1 MTKRFSFSRFAMIF
15 VLMFGFVF
23 TLAACGDSKSTAEKL
38 EEVKSAL
45 TIQSAEALTEV
56 TANLTFPNSGEY
68 SAVVT
73 WSSNNTAVI
82 ANDGT
87 VNRPTAAQGDATVT
101 ITATIII
108 GSENVTKTFTVT
120 VKALP
125 VDNVALANEAKAAL
139 EAEHATTFVGL
150 VDNVTLP
157 TTGLNGATITWA
169 SSNADVLSNTG
180 VVVRPLF
187 GEGDQTIILTAT
199 ITVGT
204 ENVTADFIATVLQL
218 TTKTDEQVVTEA
230 HTALGFGTSEF
241 ENVVANFALAKSNPN
256 GTVITW
262 VSDTPSVIEIVVAG
276 NGDIT
281 ATIHRPEVGAEDQ
294 SVNLTATLT
303 FGEATM
309 TKEFTF
315 TVLAN
320 IETPAAESIR
330 DFIDNV
336 DLAVPTALN
345 GVTIMGRMGNGL
357 VVTDGTDSMFIFT
370 NGTPR
375 AELTVGTVI
384 NAQGQKDNR
393 FGSPQLTGGSANAL
407 DIKIVADGVPATQT
421 PVSKTLSELIT
432 DMNTIKPDP
441 YPPSNIPQWMEY
453 RYYTV
458 TAKVLVE
465 GTGSYNTFLVPN
477 DFTGTLKT
485 GTSTYSTTDVLM
497 IYYHSNIDA
506 LRALDGKEITLNIS
520 MNGYRTDFQVW
531 AFNFLG
537 ETSDIEFT
545 LTEEE
550 KLNATETLIDV
561 PATFVN
567 NATFNLPLSF
577 VDYQT
582 NVEWSSSDTDVISI
596 NEAGLA
602 TVTKPA
608 TGNVDVTLTAVLTT
622 GSLERTLTFTVKV
635 GDPDLSTIADVK
647 AMPAGSIVRVEG
659 VVTTYMDV
667 AYTLSSVQYTG
678 KNVFFQDETG
688 GIYGYRVANSFEDI
702 VVGNK
707 VVVQG
712 TTAVFNGL
720 VQLTSVTAVELVEA
734 STVPAS
740 VVLEDYA
747 PAALL
752 PHQSKLVTVEG
763 MFVTAIQTPS
773 SATSGYNITL
783 SNASGETIPFRVE
796 SEANLTKPVRDAIR
810 AVADTLVVG
819 QYVDVVAGPLS
830 WFNGAQIIITDPAQL
845 VPGTVMNDEAK
856 AQLVANILP
865 FENDQEVTG
874 NLSLPTT
881 GLFSASITWLSSNTD
896 AITNTGAV
904 TRPEVGQNDVTVTL
918 TYTITVG
925 EEVVEGEFTFV
936 VLANPD
942 LSQATLV
949 YVTGFENDAKTSY
962 ALDVN
967 NPQTQVDGKPWA
979 LNQALIGNLADDK
992 KNDSNAIRGRIIDAS
1007 SNGYAEL
1014 QHDFSGLSKVEFSY
1028 ANYGSLTEG
1037 RLKLMVSN
1045 DQGITWVTVWSQSN
1059 AQNTLTEVSLVL
1071 DYNAISGIVA
1081 EDSIRI
1087 RFEFGSTG
1095 SNQNNSRLNLDDVK
1109 VYCLT

>member
-45 TIQSAEALTEV
+45 TIQSAEALTDV

-73 WSSNNTAVI
+73 WSSDNTAVI

-139 EAEHATTFVGL
+139 EAAHATTFVGL

-204 ENVTADFIATVLQL
+204 ANVQADFIATVLQL
-218 TTKTDEQVVTEA
+218 TTKTDAQVVTEA

-262 VSDTPSVIEIVVAG
+262 VSDTPSVIEIVVAT

-281 ATIHRPEVGAEDQ
+281 ATIHRPEVGSPDQ
-294 SVNLTATLT
+294 AVKLTATLT
-303 FGEATM
+303 FGDATM

-336 DLAVPTALN
+336 ELAVPTGLN

-370 NGTPR
+370 NSAPR
-375 AELTVGTVI
+375 EELTVGTVI
-384 NAQGQKDNR
+384 NVQGQKDNR
-393 FGSPQLTGGSANAL
+393 FGSPQLIGGEANAL
-407 DIKIVADGVPATQT
+407 DIKVVADGVPATQT
-421 PVSKTLSELIT
+421 PVAKTLSEVIA
-432 DMNTIKPDP
+432 DMNSIKPDP
-441 YPPSNIPQWMEY
+441 YPVSSIPQWMEY
-453 RYYTV
+453 RLYTV

-485 GTSTYSTTDVLM
+485 GTSTYSTSDVLM
-497 IYYHSNIDA
+497 IYYHSNINA
-506 LRALDGKEITLNIS
+506 LRALDGQEITLNIS

-545 LTEEE
+545 LTDEA
-550 KLNATETLIDV
+550 KLDATEALIEV
-561 PATFVN
+561 PAAFVN
-567 NATFNLPLSF
+567 SATFNLPLSF

-582 NVEWSSSDTDVISI
+582 NVEWTSNNTDVISI
-596 NEAGLA
+596 DAAGLA
-602 TVTKPA
+602 TVTKPE

-622 GSLERTLTFTVKV
+622 GSLERTLTYTVKV

-647 AMPAGSIVRVEG
+647 ALPAESIVRVEG
-659 VVTTYMDV
+659 VVTTFMTSTT
-667 AYTLSSVQYTG
+667 AANG

-712 TTAVFNGL
+712 TTALFNGL

-734 STVPAS
+734 STLPQA
-740 VVLEDYA
+740 VVLEDFTSTG
-747 PAALL
+747 LL
-752 PHQSKLVTVEG
+752 PHQSKLVSVTD

-773 SATSGYNITL
+773 SATNGYNITL
-783 SNASGETIPFRVE
+783 RNASGATIPFRVE
-796 SEANLTKPVRDAIR
+796 SEANLTKPVRDSIR
-810 AVADTLVVG
+810 AVADALVVG
-819 QYVDVVAGPLS
+819 QYVDVVAAPLS
-830 WFNGAQIIITDPAQL
+830 WFNGAQIIITDPAQI
-845 VPGTVMNDEAK
+845 VPGVVMNDEAK
-856 AQLVANILP
+856 AQLVANTLP
-865 FENDQEVTG
+865 FENGQEVTS

-881 GLFSASITWLSSNTD
+881 GLLGATLAWSSSNTEV
-896 AITNTGAV
+896 ISNTGAV
-904 TRPEVGQNDVTVTL
+904 TRPELGADDVEVTL
-918 TYTITVG
+918 SYTVTVG
-925 EEVVEGEFTFV
+925 EAVVEGSVVLTVLAQTPAVVYVETFDTMSTEFLGSTSYASGMLVGVNGITWTYQGTRGSIDTIYQIDGNGIMFGNPVDHTGGVSKLTATIQGGIGSFSIDLKRAFTGTTTERSLELLINGTSVGTFSLELSHTDVQVWTINDINVSGEFTFE
-936 VLANPD
+936 LRQTTPGTSRGQMTLDN
-942 LSQATLV
+942 LS
-949 YVTGFENDAKTSY
+949 
-962 ALDVN
+962 
-967 NPQTQVDGKPWA
+967 
-979 LNQALIGNLADDK
+979 
-992 KNDSNAIRGRIIDAS
+992 
-1007 SNGYAEL
+1007 
-1014 QHDFSGLSKVEFSY
+1014 
-1028 ANYGSLTEG
+1028 
-1037 RLKLMVSN
+1037 
-1045 DQGITWVTVWSQSN
+1045 WS
-1059 AQNTLTEVSLVL
+1059 AYE
-1071 DYNAISGIVA
+1071 
-1081 EDSIRI
+1081 
-1087 RFEFGSTG
+1087 
-1095 SNQNNSRLNLDDVK
+1095 
-1109 VYCLT
+1109 